1 MILRA
6 LTLAGGIV
14 SAGIAAQ
21 GPGFTRAYVFQLE
34 AAEQRLAKVV
44 ADFDA
49 AAQAAGLDREGAVAR
64 LRGSALL
71 ERRGLDMRRN
81 IERQGWLEATLP
93 RLQSA
98 GPFLRCYL
106 LWRNPDAEALR
117 AALRGFAPTAPRSR
131 AEWLFAGLGFIAG
144 ASLTRLLL
152 WLPTWPARFRRR
164 RALRS

>member
-21 GPGFTRAYVFQLE
+21 GPGVTRAYVFQLE
-34 AAEQRLAKVV
+34 AAEQRLANVV

-49 AAQAAGLDREGAVAR
+49 SAQAAGLNREEAIAR

-71 ERRGLDMRRN
+71 ERRGLDLRRN
-81 IERQGWLEATLP
+81 FERHRRLEAAVP
-93 RLQSA
+93 RLRSA
-98 GPFLRCYL
+98 GPFLRSYL
-106 LWRNPDAEALR
+106 LWRSPDAEALR
-117 AALRGFAPTAPRSR
+117 ATRQGFAPTAPRSR
-131 AEWLFAGLGFIAG
+131 AEWLFAGLGFITG

-152 WLPTWPARFRRR
+152 WLPSWPARFRRR
-164 RALRS
+164 QALRS